1 MAFQLQ
7 GGNAASQDY
16 DYQSGS
22 GMDNFMSRSIDEV
35 SWQSNLGSVYNTLS
49 ELPIGL
55 MPTTATPTNFDASAV
70 SGSVGGAITLGGGSA
85 SGSGGSASGSGS
97 SGSILIDGTNG
108 AISILDNNGNTVG
121 VLGNLNG

>member
-35 SWQSNLGSVYNTLS
+35 SWQANLGSVYNSLS

-55 MPTTATPTNFDASAV
+55 SPTSSTPTNFDATQI
-70 SGSVGGAITLGGGSA
+70 SGSQGGITTVGGNNGSNSNGISINPTTNTITLNQ
-85 SGSGGSASGSGS
+85 
-97 SGSILIDGTNG
+97 GTLQING
-108 AISILDNNGNTVG
+108 
-121 VLGNLNG
+121 

>member
-1 MAFQLQ
+1 MAFQLE

-35 SWQSNLGSVYNTLS
+35 SWQSNLGSAYNSLS

-55 MPTTATPTNFDASAV
+55 LPTSSTPTNYDATQIT
-70 SGSVGGAITLGGGSA
+70 GSQGGATTVGS
-85 SGSGGSASGSGS
+85 SDGSGNSNGITINPSNNTISLNQGDITISG
-97 SGSILIDGTNG
+97 
-108 AISILDNNGNTVG
+108 
-121 VLGNLNG
+121 